1 MGQSRGESCLH
12 QDTCASLELI
22 VIVTTTTISVQP
34 DKRTELFQTIDAL
47 ISQINR
53 AHGCVMFRHYVDALD
68 ENSSLLMAEWE
79 TDSDLN
85 NYLRSNDFAILRG
98 AITMLS
104 IRSSDFRALV
114 ICRESQPQTIKR

>member
-1 MGQSRGESCLH
+1 
-12 QDTCASLELI
+12 

-53 AHGCVMFRHYVDALD
+53 AHGCVMFRHYIDAFD
-68 ENSSLLMAEWE
+68 ENSSLLIAEWE

-104 IRSSDFRALV
+104 IRSSDFRAVV
-114 ICRESQPQTIKR
+114 ISRECQPQTIKR